1 MDLCC
6 CVGALGNAFGQ
17 RPPLLPAGY
26 EARGDLLLL
35 LPGKFHMPQPFPTKP
50 GFRQQAD
57 PLAWSHGDWKP
68 NRPSSDLDLGLDPGR
83 DLGPGPGAEAGEAA
97 WHHNEAFEQLCAR
110 LELVNAR
117 IDHARTALT
126 AERPDLLDGVVDA
139 MHSLKAGIAAV
150 RAAWEGDDPWPAPAA
165 GAGVSPAAAV
175 SPAPFAIQPEPWRE
189 ALGRLRP
196 DDRPDPWDAE
206 TAEALMRVCE
216 VATLEDYG
224 RKPDRRSRRQ
234 PKLVANAVTPGAA
247 GGNAVEARLTD
258 VAERLQQALPRL
270 DLGQWLEPIEQR
282 LRQLELQVH
291 TAFKE
296 TSTGPDAHRLGT
308 VETSIRDLAV
318 RIEHTR
324 AELARFDAI
333 EAHLREVLA
342 QLKGFQATPR
352 PVGALAA
359 ALRPGPDGDQTD
371 TLEALLKSCAAARRQ
386 DARSAVGALQ
396 SIRQAIAQIVDRL
409 DTPRGGEPAPVVA
422 AMGETD
428 PHADRDLLLKAYR
441 EGARALGETGEA
453 SYDAD
458 AFHSPAR
465 QDSSGGRWHWHAKD

>member
-1 MDLCC
+1 M
-6 CVGALGNAFGQ
+6 
-17 RPPLLPAGY
+17 
-26 EARGDLLLL
+26 
-35 LPGKFHMPQPFPTKP
+35 
-50 GFRQQAD
+50 
-57 PLAWSHGDWKP
+57 
-68 NRPSSDLDLGLDPGR
+68 
-83 DLGPGPGAEAGEAA
+83 
-97 WHHNEAFEQLCAR
+97 
-110 LELVNAR
+110 
-117 IDHARTALT
+117 
-126 AERPDLLDGVVDA
+126 
-139 MHSLKAGIAAV
+139 
-150 RAAWEGDDPWPAPAA
+150 
-165 GAGVSPAAAV
+165 
-175 SPAPFAIQPEPWRE
+175 
-189 ALGRLRP
+189 
-196 DDRPDPWDAE
+196 
-206 TAEALMRVCE
+206 
-216 VATLEDYG
+216 
-224 RKPDRRSRRQ
+224 
-234 PKLVANAVTPGAA
+234 
-247 GGNAVEARLTD
+247 EARLTD
-258 VAERLQQALPRL
+258 VAERLQQVLPRL
-270 DLGQWLEPIEQR
+270 DLAQWLEPIEQR
-282 LRQLELQVH
+282 LHQLEVQVH

-296 TSTGPDAHRLGT
+296 TSAGPDAHGLGT

-409 DTPRGGEPAPVVA
+409 DTPRGGEPAAVVA

-453 SYDAD
+453 SYDPD
-458 AFHSPAR
+458 AFHNPAR
-465 QDSSGGRWHWHAKD
+465 QDRSGGRWHWHAKD

>member
-1 MDLCC
+1 
-6 CVGALGNAFGQ
+6 V
-17 RPPLLPAGY
+17 PAGY

-35 LPGKFHMPQPFPTKP
+35 LPGKFHMPQPFSTKP

-57 PLAWSHGDWKP
+57 PLAWSHADGKP
-68 NRPSSDLDLGLDPGR
+68 NRPSSDLDLGR
-83 DLGPGPGAEAGEAA
+83 DLGPGLGAEAGEAA

-150 RAAWEGDDPWPAPAA
+150 RAAWVGDDPWLAPAA
-165 GAGVSPAAAV
+165 GGRVSPAVAV
-175 SPAPFAIQPEPWRE
+175 SPVPFAIQPEPWRE
-189 ALGRLRP
+189 SLGSLRP
-196 DDRPDPWDAE
+196 DARPDPWDAE

-216 VATLEDYG
+216 VAALEDNG
-224 RKPDRRSRRQ
+224 RRPDRRSRRQ
-234 PKLVANAVTPGAA
+234 PQLAANAVTPGAS
-247 GGNAVEARLTD
+247 GGNAVEVRLAD
-258 VAERLQQALPRL
+258 VADRLQQALPRL
-270 DLGQWLEPIEQR
+270 DLAQWLEPIEQR

-296 TSTGPDAHRLGT
+296 TSAGPDAHRLGT

-342 QLKGFQATPR
+342 QLKGPQATPR

-359 ALRPGPDGDQTD
+359 ALRLGPDGDQTD

-409 DTPRGGEPAPVVA
+409 DTPRGGEPAPGV
-422 AMGETD
+422 ETD

-453 SYDAD
+453 SYELD
-458 AFHSPAR
+458 AFHNPAR
-465 QDSSGGRWHWHAKD
+465 QDRSGGRWHWHAKD